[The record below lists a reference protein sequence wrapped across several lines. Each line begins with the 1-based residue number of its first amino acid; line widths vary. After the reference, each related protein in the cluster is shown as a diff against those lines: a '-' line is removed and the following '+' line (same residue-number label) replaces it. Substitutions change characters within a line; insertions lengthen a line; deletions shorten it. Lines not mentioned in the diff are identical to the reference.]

1 MSDKL
6 TVLNPEGYPPK
17 VTAKGMAPSLQGL
30 AGKKLFLI
38 DIGFENSDNFM
49 AQLQRWFADHEP
61 KIETQTARWRSESQ
75 PDPDLCRRIKE
86 EGDAA
91 IIGVG
96 T

>member
-1 MSDKL
+1 MPDKL

-17 VTAKGMAPSLQGL
+17 VTARGMAPSLQSLEG
-30 AGKKLFLI
+30 AKLFLV
-38 DIGFENSDNFM
+38 DIGFDNSDNFM
-49 AQLQRWFADHEP
+49 AQLQRWFADNEP
-61 KIETQTARWRSESQ
+61 KVETQVVRWRDERQ
-75 PDPDLCRRIKE
+75 GDPELCRRIKA

>member
-1 MSDKL
+1 MPEKL

-17 VTAKGMAPSLQGL
+17 VTARGMSPGLQSLQG
-30 AGKKLFLI
+30 KRLFLI
-38 DIGFENSDNFM
+38 DIGFDNSDNFM
-49 AQLQRWFADHEP
+49 TQLGGWFAHNEP
-61 KIETQTARWRSESQ
+61 KIETQVVRWRDERQ
-75 PDPDLCRRIKE
+75 IDQDLARRIKA

>member
-1 MSDKL
+1 MREKI

-17 VTAKGMAPSLQGL
+17 VTARGMAPSLGGL
-30 AGKKLFLI
+30 EGKRLFLI
-38 DIGFENSDNFM
+38 ETGFENSDRFM
-49 AQLQRWFADHEP
+49 AQLQAWFAAHRPDVRTEV
-61 KIETQTARWRSESQ
+61 ARWRDEYR
-75 PDPDLCRRIKE
+75 PDPDLSRRVKA